1 MIVTI
6 TAVYVDE
13 AVQKFGAQSE
23 EQKRKCGLGVRIF

>member
-13 AVQKFGAQSE
+13 AVQKLSARSE